1 MQKATTT
8 PLGVSA
14 WMAGFKTRF
23 RARLP
28 VEEPQLPSEPV
39 VEGDVTPPLR
49 VDSPS
54 PPPGRGTAAA
64 SAPTARK
71 APPLVPKQPPYPPP
85 QVELSDSDAEFVST
99 RAMEIGWEEDALSF
113 GVAEPILMPDDER
126 ALVAEVKKEVSAK
139 EESKVDLLK
148 EEKVSVKKEV
158 SAKEES
164 KVDLPKEGEVSAKEV
179 SAKEEEVSAK
189 EVSMKAQ
196 SLWEAT
202 KSERV
207 GWLESRL
214 RHIHEEARQY
224 LETAHQDEAEEE
236 GLIRLDDAKKSSA
249 WPEPTRTSETIIESK
264 TCFNA
269 FVIETRNIQILYKQG
284 FEQ

>member
-49 VDSPS
+49 GGSPS

-85 QVELSDSDAEFVST
+85 QTELADSDTEYVST
-99 RAMEIGWEEDALSF
+99 REMEIGWEEDASSF
-113 GVAEPILMPDDER
+113 GLAEPILMPDDER
-126 ALVAEVKKEVSAK
+126 ALVAEV
-139 EESKVDLLK
+139 K

-196 SLWEAT
+196 SLWEAA

-214 RHIHEEARQY
+214 RNIHEEARKY